1 MLDYHKP
8 QTTKAMQ
15 LNTYEQLADCQRQI
29 YNALWS
35 STRSDKENA
44 FNYVCQNI
52 PNMKSDLDNKWK
64 YWSKQAPG
72 REYWI
77 VNDISSV
84 SYLGLEMNLRF
95 CNEIISER
103 MRIDFHSPI
112 SPNAVQI
119 VFFSPEPLQ
128 QNTVLYEEKSEDGSE
143 KRLKVSDFLDVLSYA
158 KKFAEANLDADFDKY
173 NGGLM
178 AMRTVDLAIH
188 HKPVDKPL
196 NKSLHLVNDILT
208 EYAKSISKDKEA
220 KRDATG
226 ISLLVDLAIDFL
238 VRG

>member
-8 QTTKAMQ
+8 QTTKSMQ
-15 LNTYEQLADCQRQI
+15 LNTYEQLADCQRKI

-44 FNYVCQNI
+44 LNYVCQNI

-64 YWSKQAPG
+64 YWSKQSPG

-112 SPNAVQI
+112 SPNATQI
-119 VFFSPEPLQ
+119 LFFSPEPLK
-128 QNTVLYEEKSEDGSE
+128 QNTVLYEEKSKDGNE
-143 KRLKVSDFLDVLSYA
+143 RKLKVSDFLDVLKYA
-158 KKFAEANLDADFDKY
+158 KKFAEANLDADFDRY
-173 NGGLM
+173 NGGLL
-178 AMRTVDLAIH
+178 AIQTVDLAIH

-196 NKSLHLVNDILT
+196 NKALHIVNDVLT
-208 EYAKSISKDKEA
+208 EFAKSLSKDEES
-220 KRDATG
+220 KRTTSG
-226 ISLLVDLAIDFL
+226 ISLFVDLAIDFL

>member
-1 MLDYHKP
+1 
-8 QTTKAMQ
+8 MQ
-15 LNTYEQLADCQRQI
+15 QNIYDLLEDCQTRI
-29 YNALWS
+29 YNALRKN
-35 STRSDKENA
+35 TRTDKEEAYTYAVTHVNA
-44 FNYVCQNI
+44 MDAELD
-52 PNMKSDLDNKWK
+52 MKWDELKRLGYIVHKGSLAKMDDVSLDVNLHFCIDIINK
-64 YWSKQAPG
+64 
-72 REYWI
+72 
-77 VNDISSV
+77 
-84 SYLGLEMNLRF
+84 
-95 CNEIISER
+95 R
-103 MRIDFHSPI
+103 MRINFSSPI

-119 VFFSPEPLQ
+119 VFFSTVPLEQ
-128 QNTVLYEEKSEDGSE
+128 STVLYEEKGTGGTER
-143 KRLKVSDFLDVLSYA
+143 RLKVSDLLSVLSYA
-158 KKFAEANLDADFDKY
+158 KKFAEANLDADFDRY

-178 AMRTVDLAIH
+178 AIRTVDLAIH